1 MSKVLVVE
9 ASHQMFEFPL
19 TDANPV
25 KPNITASGL
34 LQIEGDETILAVF
47 KDWSYWRIEERK

>member
-1 MSKVLVVE
+1 
-9 ASHQMFEFPL
+9 MFEFPL